1 MANTPICDTVIQEQC
16 RKLGINNIGKSTI
29 REIVGLVNCI
39 EKETGEKF
47 VRMEM
52 GVPSLKPP
60 KIGTEAEIKALND
73 GVAAIYPMVDGVPE
87 LKKEASRFVK
97 NFIGVDI
104 SPECCIPTVGS
115 MQGGYATFLTCSNL
129 DPQKDTA
136 LFIDPGFP
144 VQKQQFNV
152 MGHKYESFDVYDY
165 RGEKLREKLE
175 SYLSKGNINSIIY
188 SNPNNPSWICF
199 TDDELKIIAEV
210 ADKYDAIVIEDL
222 AYFRMDFRDDTYH
235 PGFPPYQASVAN
247 YTDNYI
253 LMISGSKAFS
263 YAGQR
268 VAVVAISDKIFHRS
282 YPNLQK
288 RFGRDQFGAT
298 FVMRII
304 YALSSGVCHSAQY
317 GLAAMLKAANDG
329 TFNFIKD
336 IEEYGKR
343 AEKMKKL
350 FVDAGFNI
358 VYDKDIDKDL
368 ADGFYFTITYRDWTG
383 AQLLEEL
390 LHYGISAITLDNT
403 GSKKY
408 GLRACVSQI
417 TPDKMELLEKRLE
430 IYKQNH

>member
-1 MANTPICDTVIQEQC
+1 MTNTPISDAVLKEQC
-16 RKLGINNIGKSTI
+16 QKLEISNVGKATI
-29 REIVGLVNCI
+29 REIVGLVNSL
-39 EKETGEKF
+39 EKASGEKF

-52 GVPSLKPP
+52 GSPSLMPP
-60 KIGTEAEIKALND
+60 QIGTEAEIKSLQK
-73 GVAAIYPMVDGVPE
+73 GVAAVYPMVDGVPE
-87 LKKEASRFVK
+87 LKYESSRFIK
-97 NFIGVDI
+97 NFIGVDV
-104 SPECCIPTVGS
+104 SPESCVPTVGS

-152 MGHKYESFDVYDY
+152 MGHKFESFDVYDY

-188 SNPNNPSWICF
+188 SNPNNPTWICF
-199 TDDELKIIAEV
+199 TEEELKIIGDLAN
-210 ADKYDAIVIEDL
+210 KYDVIVIEDL

-247 YTDNYI
+247 YTDNYV

-288 RFGRDQFGAT
+288 RFGRDEFGAT

-304 YALSSGVCHSAQY
+304 YALSSGVCHSAQF
-317 GLAAMLKAANDG
+317 GFAAMLKAANDG

-343 AEKMKKL
+343 AAKMKKL
-350 FVDAGFNI
+350 FVDAGFTI

-368 ADGFYFTITYRDWTG
+368 ADGFYFTITYKDWTG

-390 LHYGISAITLDNT
+390 LRYGISAITLDNT

-408 GLRACVSQI
+408 GLRACVSLI
-417 TPDKMELLEKRLE
+417 TPDKMELLEKRLAL
-430 IYKQNH
+430 YKQNH